1 MKWTYWMWFKE
12 VIMHYVTLSFIQPF
26 WKINSR
32 TFNWLFEKKGSATF
46 LGNFIENVKK
56 FMRILNIYTF
66 FSPPYRLFFWNDL
79 QHQEFWNCVYFHPI
93 RVKNIRQRTHMFAS
107 EAFSDGFQLRPETK
121 HIYLSQADSYKSARV
136 PFYYH

>member
-1 MKWTYWMWFKE
+1 MHILDLVWRSSNALCCIEFYSTILEDQFKD
-12 VIMHYVTLSFIQPF
+12 
-26 WKINSR
+26 
-32 TFNWLFEKKGSATF
+32 FNWLFEKNDSAMF